1 MLDGYLIAYLNLDEV
16 IRIIRAEDEPKPVLM
31 KRFKLSDV
39 QAEAI
44 LNMRLRSLR
53 KLEEF
58 EIRGEHAELTKEGKG
73 IEALLKSEE
82 KQWEAIADEI
92 RAIRKTFGPDTP
104 LGRRRTSFA
113 EAPAAEIEEAML
125 EASVEREPITVVVSE
140 KGWIRALKG
149 HVTDTAAL
157 AFKGDDALKFAFP
170 AQTTDKV
177 LVASTGGRFYTLQGD
192 KLPGGRGH
200 GEPIRLLVDMDAAE
214 DVVAVFV
221 HDPERKL
228 LVASTEGR
236 GFVVPEAE
244 MLANTRKGKQVM
256 SRRRAGGDAALR
268 RRHGRHGGDARREPE
283 APPLPARPDPR
294 DDARQGR
301 AAAALQGRRHRRR
314 ARLRQG
320 RRADLDE
327 FVRPELRPFDGRA
340 EGLGRRPRPG
350 RTPAAVGLP
359 ALEPVRDAGDRI
371 GPRPERDRSCSDEQV
386 PHSAAHRGALRRV
399 RASAGVRC
407 CCRGDQHTSS
417 FPRLRQAGDAGVSR
431 TGFARRHPS

>member
-82 KQWEAIADEI
+82 KQWEAIAEEI

-244 MLANTRKGKQVM
+244 VLANTRKGKQVM
-256 SRRRAGGDAALR
+256 SVDAPEEMRLCVAAKGDMVATLGENRKLILFPLDQIPEMTRGKGVRLQRYKDGGIA
-268 RRHGRHGGDARREPE
+268 DARVFLK
-283 APPLPARPDPR
+283 ADGLTWMDSS
-294 DDARQGR
+294 GR
-301 AAAALQGRRHRRR
+301 S
-314 ARLRQG
+314 
-320 RRADLDE
+320 
-327 FVRPELRPFDGRA
+327 FVRSMA
-340 EGLGRRPRPG
+340 EMKDW
-350 RTPAAVGLP
+350 V
-359 ALEPVRDAGDRI
+359 GDRA
-371 GPRPERDRSCSDEQV
+371 Q
-386 PHSAAHRGALRRV
+386 
-399 RASAGVRC
+399 AGRLPPS
-407 CCRGDQHTSS
+407 G
-417 FPRLRQAGDAGVSR
+417 FPRSNRFGTPGI
-431 TGFARRHPS
+431 G